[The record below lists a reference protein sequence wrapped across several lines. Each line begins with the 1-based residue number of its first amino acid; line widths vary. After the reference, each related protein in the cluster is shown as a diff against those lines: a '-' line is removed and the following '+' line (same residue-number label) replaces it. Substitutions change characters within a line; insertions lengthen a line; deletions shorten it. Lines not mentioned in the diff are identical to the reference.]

1 MQITKTKTAL
11 LGALLLAS
19 ISAPSAIAGEEG
31 GYVYNQGED
40 RFVDNVYNF
49 ISHFSYDQYY
59 WCQSYMFNTSNASY
73 VDAMDFAY
81 WSGHGNNWYMGMGPG
96 ASTSGVSINS
106 ACKWGDVDL
115 EFIVF
120 QSCKVVP
127 SPMDRSDWY
136 ARWVGGTSGV
146 FQGLHQAIGY
156 RVDSYSGNGIS
167 NNFGGRIASG
177 QAVWQAWFNA
187 VNDERSWWM
196 GSTYPGFASVVL
208 YPGLDYDTY
217 YSFGVDP
224 PDNHGSLR
232 SYYQY

>member
-1 MQITKTKTAL
+1 MKFTSKVAAFIAAL
-11 LGALLLAS
+11 LFAGLAA
-19 ISAPSAIAGEEG
+19 APASAGEEG
-31 GYVYNQGED
+31 GYVYNHGEA
-40 RFVDNVYNF
+40 RFQANVYNF
-49 ISHFSYDQYY
+49 IRHFNYDQYL
-59 WCQSYMFNTSNASY
+59 WCQSYMFNTSNTNY
-73 VDAMDFAY
+73 VDNMDFAY
-81 WSGHGNNWYMGMGPG
+81 YSGHGNNWYMGMGPG

-106 ACKWGDVDL
+106 SCKWGNTDL

-127 SPMDRSDWY
+127 SPMDRFDWY
-136 ARWVGGTSGV
+136 ARWVGGTNGV

-156 RVDSYSGNGIS
+156 RTNSNSGNGIS
-167 NNFGGRIASG
+167 NNYGSRISSG
-177 QAVWQAWFNA
+177 QCVWQAWFNA
-187 VNDERSWWM
+187 VDDERAWWY

-224 PDNHGSLR
+224 PDNHSSLR